1 MVNLN
6 PLRGFRD
13 LYPKDKGV
21 QDYIFQKLRAVAELF
36 GYESYDGPVI
46 EPVEIY
52 LEKTSKELIDKQTF
66 QIKDKKGEVLV
77 LRPEM
82 TPTLARMIANK
93 AGELTFPM
101 KLFNLGVRFRYEAP
115 QKGRSREFWQADFDI
130 LGSDSLLADAEI
142 LATTIKIFLNLGA
155 SEKDFVVYLNSRKF
169 MQGKLNDLGF
179 KEKQLKEI
187 LNVIDKKEK
196 ISQPEFEKLL
206 QDLKLKPKEIDS
218 LNKLLDEQVSPS
230 SNKYFGELFAVL
242 KTYGLDK
249 YCEIKTS
256 VVRGLDYYTGLVFE
270 VRDRGEMVRTLLGG
284 GRYDNL
290 VSDYDKRYQIPGVG
304 FAVSDVILEEF
315 LKNKKLLPPIQTK
328 KTKVLVTIFNEELVI
343 DSVNL
348 LNELRKNNIP
358 SEIYMGIDVKLDKQL
373 KYADRNNIPYVVI
386 VGPEEVKKGVVKVK
400 DLRSKT
406 QEEISRE
413 RVSGFLK

>member
-6 PLRGFRD
+6 PLKGFRD

-21 QDYIFQKLRAVAELF
+21 QDYIFQKLKDVAELF
-36 GYESYDGPVI
+36 GYESYDGPVV

-52 LEKTSKELIDKQTF
+52 LEKTSKELLERQTF
-66 QIKDKKGEVLV
+66 QIKDKKGEVLI

-82 TPTLARMIANK
+82 TPTLARMIANR

-130 LGSDSLLADAEI
+130 LGNDSLLSDVEI
-142 LATTIKIFLNLGA
+142 LSSAINIFTSLGA
-155 SEKDFVVYLNSRKF
+155 TENDFVVSINSRKF
-169 MQGKLNDLGF
+169 MQGKLTDLGF
-179 KEKQLKEI
+179 KDEEIKKI
-187 LNVIDKKEK
+187 LNVIDKKDK
-196 ISQPEFEKLL
+196 VDVKEFSKMLK
-206 QDLKLKPKEIDS
+206 DLKIKKSEEVLR
-218 LNKLLDEQVSPS
+218 LLDEKVNPE
-230 SNKYFGELFAVL
+230 SNKYFEELFTLL

-249 YCEIKTS
+249 YCEVDTG
-256 VVRGLDYYTGLVFE
+256 VVRGLDYYTGMVFE
-270 VRDRGEMVRTLLGG
+270 IKDKGEIKRTLLGG

-290 VSDYDKRYQIPGVG
+290 VSDYDRRYQIPGVG

-315 LKNKKLLPPIQTK
+315 IKDNDLLSEIVTK
-328 KTKVLVTIFNEELVI
+328 KTKVLVTVFNEELVI

-358 SEIYMGIDVKLDKQL
+358 SEIYLGIDVKLDKQL

-386 VGPEEVKKGVVKVK
+386 IGPEEVKKSMVKVK
-400 DLRSKT
+400 NLRTKS
-406 QEEISRE
+406 QEEVARDK
-413 RVSGFLK
+413 VVDFLK